1 MKYEPLKE
9 RLLAIPEDK
18 YEVTLSFR
26 QLEAILGFE
35 LPKSAVAYRQWW
47 GNQRDTKNRPQAEA
61 WVAAGFHVDGVQL
74 RKPGGWVRFRRK

>member
-9 RLLAIPEDK
+9 HLLAIPADM

-35 LPKSAVAYRQWW
+35 LPKTVVDYRQWW
-47 GNQRDTKNRPQAEA
+47 GNQRDTKSRSQAEA
-61 WVAAGFHVDGVQL
+61 WLTAFSLGNLVVRYDSAANN
-74 RKPGGWVRFRRK
+74 